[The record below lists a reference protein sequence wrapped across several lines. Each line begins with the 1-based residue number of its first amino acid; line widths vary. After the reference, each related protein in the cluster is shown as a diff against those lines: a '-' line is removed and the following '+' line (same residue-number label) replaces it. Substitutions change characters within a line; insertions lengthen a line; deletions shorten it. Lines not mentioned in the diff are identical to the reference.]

1 MPKLIDPLALEATAR
16 VALANIAVEVNSLV
30 SHRNEYSPEGLAMR
44 VEQIQSKNAPALQ
57 KAAANIDTLE
67 KAIEAMPTYWHEQ
80 AYPPLP
86 TGGADRM
93 AVEMEVS
100 RLMARPAP
108 ASALSIRAMLPTLW
122 GTPTAAV
129 YVDEVKARD
138 GAAALAI
145 ATVEAE
151 QDSWRE
157 METVKAALTTH
168 LNNVLSHLRREA
180 VEAATGEVIK
190 EALRAGGGAP
200 AFLDNSAALVS
211 GDAILTRGERVYDT
225 GKYTYTKK
233 KEEVN

>member
-1 MPKLIDPLALEATAR
+1 MPKMIDPLALEAAAR
-16 VALANIAVEVNSLV
+16 VALANIAVEIKALV

-44 VEQIQSKNAPALQ
+44 VEQIQSKHAPALQ
-57 KAAANIDTLE
+57 KVAADIDTLE
-67 KAIEAMPTYWHEQ
+67 KAIEAMPEFWHAQ

-86 TGGADRM
+86 TGGADRL
-93 AVEMEVS
+93 AVEMEVT

-108 ASALSIRAMLPTLW
+108 GSAESIRAMLPTLW

-129 YVDEVKARD
+129 YVDEVKVRD
-138 GAAALAI
+138 ETAALTI
-145 ATVEAE
+145 VTVEAE

-168 LNNVLSHLRREA
+168 LSNVLAHLRREA
-180 VEAATGEVIK
+180 VEAATGEAIK

-200 AFLDNSAALVS
+200 AFLDDTAALVS

-225 GKYTYTKK
+225 GKYAYE
-233 KEEVN
+233 KEGEVNR

>member
-1 MPKLIDPLALEATAR
+1 MPKLIDPLALEAAAR
-16 VALANIAVEVNSLV
+16 VALANIAVEVHSLV
-30 SHRNEYSPEGLAMR
+30 SHRNEYSPEGLVMR
-44 VEQIQSKNAPALQ
+44 VEQIQAKHAPALQ
-57 KAAANIDTLE
+57 KVADDIDTLE
-67 KAIEAMPTYWHEQ
+67 KAIEAMPTFWHEQ

-86 TGGADRM
+86 AAGADRL
-93 AVEMEVS
+93 AVEMEVT

-108 ASALSIRAMLPTLW
+108 GSAENIRAMLPTLW

-129 YVDEVKARD
+129 YVDEVKVRD
-138 GAAALAI
+138 ETAALAI
-145 ATVEAE
+145 VTVEAE

-180 VEAATGEVIK
+180 VEAATGEAIK

-200 AFLDNSAALVS
+200 AFLDDTAALVS

-225 GKYTYTKK
+225 GKYSFTKK
-233 KEEVN
+233 KEEMN